1 MSSKK
6 IEEVY
11 QKKTLLE
18 QILLRPDTYIGG
30 VENKNKLLWIYK
42 NENTFEK
49 KEIDYNP
56 GLYKLFDEILVNSS
70 DNIERSLKNNKKMT
84 YISVGVSDKEIY
96 VENDGYMIPIQVHK
110 EYNMTVPELI
120 FGEFLSG
127 SNYDDDEQRLGGGRN
142 GYGAKLTNAFSDKFV
157 IEIKN
162 PEDEKHIKITWSKNM
177 SSKEINFEKS
187 YKNKT
192 GSIRTTYL
200 PSFKRFNSANQMNS
214 DMVNYFK
221 RRVYDIAGIFKD
233 IKVYLNEEELKVHKF
248 IDYVKMYTDS
258 HILNN
263 PEQFD
268 TNDNDDNNNNDGRD
282 YEENATI
289 AKDNEK
295 HVIKSKLKFSVN
307 KGPISSNNKDN
318 KDSKDSKDN
327 KHNKSNNE
335 MNMLLM
341 NDKMVDKIYDLTI
354 CVTQSDGNTFE
365 QVSFVNGINTVEGG
379 THVDYFVNQIVEK
392 IKDKLSSNKQTS
404 SIKPVLI
411 KNNLFV
417 FVNVALFNPA
427 FSTQTK
433 EMLNTKYSN
442 FGIEYELPS
451 AFIDA
456 VKKSAIVKNIENQI
470 MLKELSQLGDIGKNK
485 KNNSK
490 LKIPKLDDA
499 NFAGSKESGKC
510 TLILTEGD
518 SAKLLVIAGYSDKA
532 GRGISRDY
540 YGAFPLKGKLLNV
553 LDTSLVKLKEN
564 IEISNVIRI
573 LGLKIG
579 SDYEKADCGSKVHS
593 NHCCTKYLRYG
604 TLMIMSDQDIDGS
617 HIAGLILNFMNTYW
631 PNLIKQGYVKRF
643 ITPLLKVT
651 LKNKTIVDFFS
662 AQDFQQW
669 EKINSAD
676 IQKIKYYKGLGTS
689 EDKEAIEY
697 FRNMTKHTLTYVYDN
712 NAAKVIYET
721 FSKKEADK
729 RKNWLAKFD
738 PEFVGLDYNKKMVTI
753 SDFINKEFINFSMYD
768 NHRSIPSLVDGL
780 KPSQRKILYNAF
792 KRNLTFEIKVA
803 QFASSVAEN
812 TAYHHGEQSLVEA
825 IVGMATNF
833 VGSNNINLL
842 QPIGQFG
849 KRNDGGKE
857 HASARYIYTKLS
869 DLTRSIFI
877 KEDDAIVEYLTEED
891 QQIEPKY
898 YVPIIPMVLVNGAN
912 GIGTGWSTFIPNH
925 NPLDIIEQLINLIN
939 TGVCVD
945 IHPFYHRHTGLMEK
959 SEDDVKFGKIK
970 YYTHGEFK
978 LNQIKNQLT
987 ISELPVST
995 WTNNYKERL
1004 DKMIES
1010 DIIIDY
1016 KENHIENDV
1025 DSKILFDIQLCNNF
1039 KFDENKNSI
1048 VDIFKLKEV
1057 LNLSNMVL
1065 FDEYGKIKCY
1075 DRAKDI
1081 IEEFYTV
1088 RLKYYEKRKKYF
1100 LDKLKK
1106 DLMLID
1112 NKTRFILSV
1121 VEGTIQINNK
1131 SKKEIIQQLI
1141 KLKFDKNQADTT
1153 TTTNIEEID
1162 VVNNDKNDQYE
1173 GFGYLVKLPIYTLT
1187 LEEIEK
1193 LRKKQNE
1200 LKTQY
1205 DLLSKKTIKNIYLE
1219 DLTKLKEDLIKK
1231 GFK

>member
-1 MSSKK
+1 
-6 IEEVY
+6 
-11 QKKTLLE
+11 
-18 QILLRPDTYIGG
+18 
-30 VENKNKLLWIYK
+30 
-42 NENTFEK
+42 
-49 KEIDYNP
+49 
-56 GLYKLFDEILVNSS
+56 
-70 DNIERSLKNNKKMT
+70 
-84 YISVGVSDKEIY
+84 
-96 VENDGYMIPIQVHK
+96 
-110 EYNMTVPELI
+110 
-120 FGEFLSG
+120 
-127 SNYDDDEQRLGGGRN
+127 
-142 GYGAKLTNAFSDKFV
+142 
-157 IEIKN
+157 
-162 PEDEKHIKITWSKNM
+162 
-177 SSKEINFEKS
+177 
-187 YKNKT
+187 
-192 GSIRTTYL
+192 
-200 PSFKRFNSANQMNS
+200 
-214 DMVNYFK
+214 
-221 RRVYDIAGIFKD
+221 
-233 IKVYLNEEELKVHKF
+233 
-248 IDYVKMYTDS
+248 
-258 HILNN
+258 
-263 PEQFD
+263 
-268 TNDNDDNNNNDGRD
+268 
-282 YEENATI
+282 
-289 AKDNEK
+289 
-295 HVIKSKLKFSVN
+295 
-307 KGPISSNNKDN
+307 
-318 KDSKDSKDN
+318 
-327 KHNKSNNE
+327 
-335 MNMLLM
+335 
-341 NDKMVDKIYDLTI
+341 
-354 CVTQSDGNTFE
+354 
-365 QVSFVNGINTVEGG
+365 
-379 THVDYFVNQIVEK
+379 
-392 IKDKLSSNKQTS
+392 
-404 SIKPVLI
+404 
-411 KNNLFV
+411 
-417 FVNVALFNPA
+417 
-427 FSTQTK
+427 
-433 EMLNTKYSN
+433 
-442 FGIEYELPS
+442 
-451 AFIDA
+451 
-456 VKKSAIVKNIENQI
+456 
-470 MLKELSQLGDIGKNK
+470 
-485 KNNSK
+485 
-490 LKIPKLDDA
+490 
-499 NFAGSKESGKC
+499 
-510 TLILTEGD
+510 
-518 SAKLLVIAGYSDKA
+518 
-532 GRGISRDY
+532 
-540 YGAFPLKGKLLNV
+540 
-553 LDTSLVKLKEN
+553 
-564 IEISNVIRI
+564 
-573 LGLKIG
+573 
-579 SDYEKADCGSKVHS
+579 
-593 NHCCTKYLRYG
+593 
-604 TLMIMSDQDIDGS
+604 
-617 HIAGLILNFMNTYW
+617 
-631 PNLIKQGYVKRF
+631 
-643 ITPLLKVT
+643 
-651 LKNKTIVDFFS
+651 
-662 AQDFQQW
+662 
-669 EKINSAD
+669 
-676 IQKIKYYKGLGTS
+676 
-689 EDKEAIEY
+689 
-697 FRNMTKHTLTYVYDN
+697 
-712 NAAKVIYET
+712 
-721 FSKKEADK
+721 
-729 RKNWLAKFD
+729 
-738 PEFVGLDYNKKMVTI
+738 
-753 SDFINKEFINFSMYD
+753 MYD